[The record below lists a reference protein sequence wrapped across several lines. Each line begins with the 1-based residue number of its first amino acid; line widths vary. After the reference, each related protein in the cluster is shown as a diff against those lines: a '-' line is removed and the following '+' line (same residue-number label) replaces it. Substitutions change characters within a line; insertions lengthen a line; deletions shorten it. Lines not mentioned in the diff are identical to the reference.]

1 MIINAQ
7 HRQTGAASMI
17 VLLLMGLCGFLLWA
31 ALFDIDQSVRAQ
43 GQVIPSDR
51 TQIIQAA
58 DGGVLSKILV
68 EEGQSVKAGQ
78 HLAVLETDRSHAS
91 YEESRAKAAALAAA
105 LERAQAEASGKPLI
119 FTHKT
124 KDFPEFITVQKA
136 LYEQRKISLEEE
148 LATLKEE
155 LVMAQEE
162 LKMNE
167 NLIITGDTSRL
178 EVMRT
183 KRQVTDIK
191 GKINA
196 TQNKYKQ
203 DARIEVTKIEEE
215 QTSNNYKLKE
225 RQSILGHTELN
236 SPVTGVVKS
245 LKISTIGGVLRAGD
259 ELMQISPTEGDMIIE
274 TKVNPVDIGQ
284 LSLELPVSIKLD
296 AYDYSTFGT
305 LNGSVTHISSDTLT
319 ETGSKGEVNTFYRV
333 NVKVSPD
340 KLQDNPKFAKMILK
354 PGMIATVDIRTD
366 SRSVL
371 KYLAKPLFKAFGGA
385 LNER

>member
-1 MIINAQ
+1 M
-7 HRQTGAASMI
+7 TM
-17 VLLLMGLCGFLLWA
+17 LLLMGLCGFLLWA

-43 GQVIPSDR
+43 GQVIPSNR
-51 TQIIQAA
+51 SQIIQAA
-58 DGGVLSKILV
+58 DGGVLSQILV
-68 EEGQSVKAGQ
+68 EEGQSVMAGQ
-78 HLAVLETDRSHAS
+78 RLAVLEADRSHAG

-105 LERAQAEASGKPLI
+105 LERTQAEASGKPLI
-119 FTHKT
+119 FKQTIV
-124 KDFPEFITVQKA
+124 DFPEFIAVQKA
-136 LYEQRKISLEEE
+136 LYEQRKLSLNEE
-148 LATLKEE
+148 LTTLQEG

-162 LKMNE
+162 LKMNGD
-167 NLIITGDTSRL
+167 LIITGDTSRL

-183 KRQVTDIK
+183 KRQLADIK

-196 TQNKYKQ
+196 TKNKYKQ
-203 DARIEVTKIEEE
+203 DARIEATKIEEE
-215 QTSNNYKLKE
+215 QATNHYKLEE
-225 RQSILGHTELN
+225 RQSVLGHTELN
-236 SPVTGVVKS
+236 SPVTGIVKY
-245 LKISTIGGVLRAGD
+245 LKITTIGGVLRAGD

-284 LSLELPVSIKLD
+284 LSLELPVTIKLD

-319 ETGSKGEVNTFYRV
+319 ETGSKGEANTFYRV
-333 NVKVSPD
+333 NVKVSAD

-354 PGMIATVDIRTD
+354 PGMTATVDIRTD